1 MLKIAAGVV
10 SRLEEILNVPQRVR
24 LRLPAA

>member
-10 SRLEEILNVPQRVR
+10 SRLEEILNVPQRVL